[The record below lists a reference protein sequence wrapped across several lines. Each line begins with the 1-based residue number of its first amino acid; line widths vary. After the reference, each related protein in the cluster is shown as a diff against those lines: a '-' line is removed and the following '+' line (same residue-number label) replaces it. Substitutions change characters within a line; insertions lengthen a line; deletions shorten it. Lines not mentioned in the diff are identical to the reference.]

1 MKINPNKI
9 TTPIVKSTKTQS
21 FKDKSIKEGMTDKL
35 ELSAKAKEALQLH
48 DAKTKINSKIEE
60 QFSSKR
66 VEEVKAQ
73 IQNKTYK
80 IDHEKLTQ
88 ALLDAFTSVKGK

>member
-9 TTPIVKSTKTQS
+9 TTPIVKSSKPLS
-21 FKDKSIKEGMTDKL
+21 VKDKSIKEGMSDKL

-48 DAKTKINSKIEE
+48 EAKTKVSSNIEE

-66 VEEVKAQ
+66 VEEVKTQ